1 MNKLITAL
9 ALAMLLA
16 ACGPDSQTG
25 VPAAPGAAQEPA
37 LKSGVDTEGMDT
49 SVRPQDDYFRYAN
62 GKWLETTEIPA
73 DQVGWGSY
81 MTLHVESLKQVQ
93 AIVEDLGDVADSET
107 AVKISNYYRAFMDEA
122 RVEELGFSPI
132 ADLFAEIEALEDHAA
147 VAAWIGAHDDIG
159 VAGVFNAGVG
169 LDDKDATKYVIFVSQ
184 GGIGLP
190 DREYYFDESERGLQL
205 RDGYQDY
212 IASVLALSGH
222 ADAADAAGRVMALET
237 AIAALHWS
245 KEDSRDAD
253 KVYNKVMDDELG
265 AMLSNFDLDAYFAG
279 LGTGRQPYV
288 IVSQPSFL
296 EGFNDLFVATDV
308 ETWKEYLRLRTINAF
323 AALLPEAVVDAQFDF
338 FNRTLY
344 GREQQQ
350 SRAERAVLQLNGN
363 IGELVGQLYVE
374 KHFPPEAKARMNDM
388 VHWLTKA
395 YEDSI
400 RNLDWMSEETKARAL
415 DKLAKF
421 TPKIGY
427 PDKWKDY
434 SALET
439 AADTLIANVRSAR
452 RVDHYRDVDKLGKP
466 IDRTEWFLPPQTVNA
481 YYFASLNEIVF
492 PAAYLQPPN
501 FQLDADDAFNYG
513 AAGITIGHEIGH
525 GFDDQGSKY
534 DGDGNLNSWWTEEDR
549 ARFEERTR
557 GLVEQFNRFEALP
570 GVFVNGEFTLG
581 ENIGDLGGTAIAL
594 KAYYMSLEGKEPPV
608 IDGFTAEERFFLGM
622 AQTNRILWRDQII
635 ELLIK
640 SDPHSPDEYRVNGVV
655 PNVDAF
661 YETYGVKEGDKLY
674 LPPEQRVRIWN

>member
-1 MNKLITAL
+1 MKNLVTTFAL
-9 ALAMLLA
+9 ALLLA
-16 ACGPDSQTG
+16 ACGQDGQA
-25 VPAAPGAAQEPA
+25 PAPEAAQAPAA
-37 LKSGVDTEGMDT
+37 LKSGVDVEGMDKR
-49 SVRPQDDYFRYAN
+49 VRPQDDYFRYAN
-62 GKWLETTEIPA
+62 GKWLETAQIPA

-93 AIVEDLGDVADSET
+93 TIVEELGDVASSET
-107 AVKISNYYRAFMDEA
+107 AVKIRNYYNAYMDEA
-122 RVEELGFSPI
+122 RVEELGFQPI
-132 ADLFAEIEALEDHAA
+132 DDLFAQIDALEDHAA
-147 VAAWIGAHDDIG
+147 VARWMGEHDDIG
-159 VAGVFNAGVG
+159 VGGVFGTG
-169 LDDKDATKYVIFVSQ
+169 IGPDDKDSTKYVIFMSQ

-190 DREYYFDESERGLQL
+190 DREYYFDDSERGTQL

-212 IASVLALSGH
+212 MATVLGLSGYE
-222 ADAADAAGRVMALET
+222 AAADAAARIMDLET
-237 AIAALHWS
+237 AIATLHWS

-253 KVYNKVMDDELG
+253 KIYNKLMDDELG
-265 AMLSNFDLDAYFAG
+265 DLLSNFDLDAYFSG

-288 IVSQPSFL
+288 IVSQPSFF
-296 EGFNDLFVATDV
+296 ESMNDLFVATDV
-308 ETWKEYLRLRTINAF
+308 NTWKEFLRLRTINAF
-323 AALLPEAVVDAQFDF
+323 SSMLPKSVVDTQFEF
-338 FNRTLY
+338 FNKTLF
-344 GREQQQ
+344 GSAEQQP
-350 SRAERAVLQLNGN
+350 RAERAVLSLNGN
-363 IGELVGQLYVE
+363 IGELLGQLYVE
-374 KHFPPEAKARMNDM
+374 KHFPPEAKARMNEM
-388 VHWLTKA
+388 VHWLVKA

-400 RNLDWMSEETKARAL
+400 RNLDWMTDETKAKAL

-439 AADTLIANVRSAR
+439 APDSLIANVRNAR
-452 RVDHYRDVDKLGKP
+452 RVNHYREVDKLGKP
-466 IDRTEWFLPPQTVNA
+466 IDRTEWFMPPQTVNA
-481 YYFASLNEIVF
+481 YFYASLNEIVF

-534 DGDGNLNSWWTEEDR
+534 DGDGNLNDWWTEEDR
-549 ARFEERTR
+549 ARFEERTA
-557 GLVEQFNRFEALP
+557 GLIEQYNRFEALP

-594 KAYYMSLEGKEPPV
+594 KAYRMSLQGKEPPV

-622 AQTNRILWRDQII
+622 AQTKRILWRDQFI

-655 PNVDAF
+655 SNVDAF
-661 YETYGVKEGDKLY
+661 YETYKVTEGDKLH